1 MDNNKLSK
9 SSSRKADKYRGPSCL
24 NCSHPLEL
32 TDKYCSNC
40 SQLNTTKQLS
50 IKDFFQEFLSSIF
63 TYDSRLRYTLKDLLF
78 KPGTIT
84 KNYVNGQ
91 RLKYANPFRFFLS
104 VSIIFFIIQ
113 GLINSFGLPNGDS
126 GLNINN
132 TPVKSVADIK
142 EELNKAAEENNIN
155 LNTDSLTQQLDS
167 ILQEKDRTLSISE
180 IINPKKEEITKYLS
194 EADFDAIQWPNST
207 AERVFQYRKYYNE
220 TKIKDP
226 DIALDSLKH
235 KKTKLNKW
243 MYSKND
249 ALDRVLEDP
258 YGFANFLM
266 GKTPFFLFFF
276 APFFA
281 FFFWVIYSR
290 TKYNY
295 MEHLVFIFHILSFVF
310 LALLICLIPGLIFE
324 NNAFMGITLAFIGPF
339 YFYKALRN
347 FYKQRRLITIIKFVL
362 LNNIFFISAT
372 LAALIFFTLT
382 AATY

>member
-194 EADFDAIQWPNST
+194 EADFDTIQWPNST

-226 DIALDSLKH
+226 DIALDSLKQ
-235 KKTKLNKW
+235 N
-243 MYSKND
+243 
-249 ALDRVLEDP
+249 
-258 YGFANFLM
+258 
-266 GKTPFFLFFF
+266 
-276 APFFA
+276 
-281 FFFWVIYSR
+281 
-290 TKYNY
+290 
-295 MEHLVFIFHILSFVF
+295 
-310 LALLICLIPGLIFE
+310 
-324 NNAFMGITLAFIGPF
+324 
-339 YFYKALRN
+339 
-347 FYKQRRLITIIKFVL
+347 
-362 LNNIFFISAT
+362 
-372 LAALIFFTLT
+372 
-382 AATY
+382 

>member
-1 MDNNKLSK
+1 MDNDKLSK
-9 SSSRKADKYRGPSCL
+9 SSSRKADKFRGPSCL

-113 GLINSFGLPNGDS
+113 GLINSFGLPTGDS
-126 GLNINN
+126 VLKIND
-132 TPVKSVADIK
+132 TQVKSVADIK
-142 EELNKAAEENNIN
+142 EELKKAAENNNVIID
-155 LNTDSLTQQLDS
+155 TDSLTQLLDS
-167 ILQEKDRTLSISE
+167 IIKEKDSTINISE
-180 IINPKKEEITKYLS
+180 IINPKKEEITKFLS
-194 EADFDAIQWPNST
+194 EADYDSIQWPNRT
-207 AERVFQYRKYYNE
+207 INRVLQYQKYYNE

-226 DIALDSLKH
+226 EIALDNLNH

-243 MYSKND
+243 IYNKNNT
-249 ALDRVLEDP
+249 LDRALENP
-258 YGFANFLM
+258 YVFANFLM
-266 GKTPFFLFFF
+266 GKIPFFLFFF

-281 FFFWVIYSR
+281 FFFWILYSR
-290 TKYNY
+290 KKYNY

-310 LALLICLIPGLIFE
+310 LALLICLLPGLIFG
-324 NNAFMGITLAFIGPF
+324 NNAFIGIILAFIGPF

-347 FYKQRRLITIIKFVL
+347 FYKQNRIITIIKFVI

-372 LAALIFFTLT
+372 AAAILFFGIT